1 MCYGGCSHT
10 GLSFPLY
17 CAGRT
22 DMFWDQG
29 AYNNTALDAQCLA
42 RFNATARPDWAVRE
56 YGGFRGADAASNIIF
71 SNGELDPWITGAR
84 RSTTFCIC
92 LRAKLIGVKRGPA
105 CIAAMRQNH
114 KHMRIE
120 TSACTLL

>member
-1 MCYGGCSHT
+1 MHLLHCLQLNEFLKYQT
-10 GLSFPLY
+10 G

-29 AYNNTALDAQCLA
+29 AYNNTALDMQCLA

-84 RSTTFCIC
+84 MSTMS
-92 LRAKLIGVKRGPA
+92 LRVCKP
-105 CIAAMRQNH
+105 
-114 KHMRIE
+114 
-120 TSACTLL
+120 S